1 MKLYF
6 KAGACSLSPHI
17 ALIEAGLPFTSEAV
31 DLATKKLASGGDF
44 TKINPKGQVPT
55 LQLDNG
61 EILTEGAV
69 IVQYIADQ
77 APASNLAPANGTLE
91 RVRLQEWLNFI
102 ATELHKGVGSNFN
115 AKLDANAKQVFKDKV
130 AGSFDWLSNSIK
142 GPYLMGDT
150 FTVADGYL
158 FNILSW
164 LPHIGMDLKKW
175 PVLQAYFDR
184 VASRPAVQKAM
195 MAEGLIKAAA

>member
-17 ALIEAGLPFTSEAV
+17 ALIESGLPFTLDAV
-31 DLATKKLASGGDF
+31 DFVTRTTASGSELA
-44 TKINPKGQVPT
+44 KVNPKGQVPA

-77 APASNLAPANGTLE
+77 APQSKLAPTNGTFE
-91 RVRLQEWLNFI
+91 RIRLQEWLNFI
-102 ATELHKGVGSNFN
+102 ASELHKSIGANFN

-130 AGSFDWLSNSIK
+130 AGNFDWLSTQIK
-142 GPYLMGDT
+142 GTYLMGDT

-158 FNILSW
+158 FNMLSW
-164 LPHIGMDLKKW
+164 LPHVGMDLKKW
-175 PVLQAYFDR
+175 PVLQAYYDR
-184 VASRPAVQKAM
+184 VAARPSVQKALA
-195 MAEGLIKAAA
+195 AEGLLKAAA

>member
-31 DLATKKLASGGDF
+31 DLATKKTAAGADY
-44 TKINPKGQVPT
+44 KAINPKGQVPA

-69 IVQYIADQ
+69 IVQYIADK
-77 APASNLAPANGTLE
+77 APASKLAPAAGTLE
-91 RVRLQEWLNFI
+91 RYRLQEWLNFI
-102 ATELHKGVGSNFN
+102 ATELHKSIGANFN
-115 AKLDANAKQVFKDKV
+115 AKLADDAKQVFKDKV
-130 AGSFDWLSNSIK
+130 AASFDWLQGELK
-142 GPYLMGDT
+142 GPYLLGET

-158 FNILSW
+158 FNVLCW
-164 LPHIGMDLKKW
+164 LPHVGMDLARW
-175 PVLQAYFDR
+175 PQLKAYYDR
-184 VASRPAVQKAM
+184 VAARPAVQKALA
-195 MAEGLIKAAA
+195 AEGLLKAAA

>member
-17 ALIEAGLPFTSEAV
+17 ALIESGLPFTLDAV
-31 DLATKKLASGGDF
+31 DFVTRTTASGSELA
-44 TKINPKGQVPT
+44 KVNPKGQVPA

-77 APASNLAPANGTLE
+77 APQSKLAPTNGTFE

-102 ATELHKGVGSNFN
+102 ATELHKSIGANFN

-130 AGSFDWLSNSIK
+130 AGNFDWLSTQIK
-142 GPYLMGDT
+142 GQYLMGDT

-158 FNILSW
+158 FNMLSW
-164 LPHIGMDLKKW
+164 LPHVGMDLKKW
-175 PVLQAYFDR
+175 PVLQAYYDR
-184 VASRPAVQKAM
+184 VAARPSVQKALA
-195 MAEGLIKAAA
+195 AEGLLKAAA